1 MDESTRSLEEM
12 KQTLGLLK
20 KTLITEREQ
29 RKKVKSE
36 LSDLVKIVTEAEQ
49 NLKEKVKINQIFSI
63 ERINLESQDFEHQ
76 IKKVQLIENFNENS
90 SSVALTADSTA
101 VFILEQ
107 QNQKIQEDSNQLI
120 KENEKITEKIKTIE
134 EY

>member
-1 MDESTRSLEEM
+1 MDESTWSLEEM

-49 NLKEKVKINQIFSI
+49 NLKEKVKIN
-63 ERINLESQDFEHQ
+63 
-76 IKKVQLIENFNENS
+76 
-90 SSVALTADSTA
+90 
-101 VFILEQ
+101 
-107 QNQKIQEDSNQLI
+107 
-120 KENEKITEKIKTIE
+120 
-134 EY
+134 

>member
-1 MDESTRSLEEM
+1 MDESTWSLEEM